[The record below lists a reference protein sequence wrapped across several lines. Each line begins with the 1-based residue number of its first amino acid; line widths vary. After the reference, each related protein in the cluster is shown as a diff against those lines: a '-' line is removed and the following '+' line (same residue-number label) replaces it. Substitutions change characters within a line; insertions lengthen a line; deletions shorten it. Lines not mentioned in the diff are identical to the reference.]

1 MGDAFMLVLVVL
13 ITLSTLFV
21 KMHLVADVAAG
32 ILLALVTFTLTK
44 YLYLHLAD
52 SQTKAIV
59 AFGKMARKMITGVLM
74 FGIFL
79 LLIVGLGRRV

>member
-1 MGDAFMLVLVVL
+1 MLVLVVL

-21 KMHLVADVAAG
+21 KMHLVADVAAA
-32 ILLALVTFTLTK
+32 ILLALITFALAK
-44 YLYLHLAD
+44 YLYPHIAN
-52 SQTKAIV
+52 SQTKAMV

-74 FGIFL
+74 FRIFL